1 MVAQFTSNPRP
12 AHWEAIKQ
20 IFCYLSRTHN
30 LWLTYGKTS
39 TPLEGYAD
47 ADGSMAKDHRAMS
60 GYTFLING
68 SAVLWS
74 SK

>member
-1 MVAQFTSNPRP
+1 M
-12 AHWEAIKQ
+12 
-20 IFCYLSRTHN
+20 HN

-39 TPLEGYAD
+39 TTLEGYAD
-47 ADGSMAKDHRAMS
+47 ADGSMAKDHHTMS
-60 GYTFLING
+60 GYTFLIDG